1 MSGTFDITKD
11 QGRELAKIGLD
22 IASDL
27 RRQKGEGLFDVQLP
41 NGDILRLDVI
51 PENPGQ
57 GWIVRVK
64 FPDGQELCEI
74 VEPTKFLRE
83 LPRFL
88 VLCTKKKVPH
98 PVVDI
103 N

>member
-51 PENPGQ
+51 P
-57 GWIVRVK
+57 
-64 FPDGQELCEI
+64 
-74 VEPTKFLRE
+74 
-83 LPRFL
+83 
-88 VLCTKKKVPH
+88 
-98 PVVDI
+98 
-103 N
+103 